1 MSNNNNN
8 IDLNIQCYK
17 FSQDLITLI
26 SNSGLPITVA
36 YLILKDTCQQVEK
49 TKNNY
54 LSILSSESIEKVSVP
69 LSINEEDN
77 QDNKEDLEEKEN

>member
-1 MSNNNNN
+1 M
-8 IDLNIQCYK
+8 
-17 FSQDLITLI
+17 
-26 SNSGLPITVA
+26 PITVA

-54 LSILSSESIEKVSVP
+54 LSMLSSESIEKVSVP

>member
-17 FSQDLITLI
+17 FSQDLATLI

-54 LSILSSESIEKVSVP
+54 LSMLSSESIEKVSVP
-69 LSINEEDN
+69 LNINEE
-77 QDNKEDLEEKEN
+77 DNKEDLEEKES

>member
-1 MSNNNNN
+1 MYSSNNN

-17 FSQDLITLI
+17 FSQDLATLI
-26 SNSGLPITVA
+26 SNSDLPITVA

-54 LSILSSESIEKVSVP
+54 LSMLSSKSIEKVSVP
-69 LSINEEDN
+69 LSIDKEND
-77 QDNKEDLEEKEN
+77 QDSKKDLEEKEN

>member
-1 MSNNNNN
+1 MYSSNNN

-17 FSQDLITLI
+17 FSQDLATLI
-26 SNSGLPITVA
+26 SNSDLPITVA

-49 TKNNY
+49 TKNDY
-54 LSILSSESIEKVSVP
+54 LLMLSSESIKKVSVP